1 MASSHTPYFSRAS
14 VIART
19 MSRVI
24 VALIA
29 VASTTLGVGHDVHAK
44 TTGTLRV
51 AEQPFTITTGRAT
64 FVFQTSALANLPFD
78 AQLKVQLHNP
88 VASRESLQLVA
99 DESVAIRTIDE
110 ITFDYFLLPRDSL
123 NRLVVVIPI
132 QTTKPADAA
141 IDLLQPG
148 VYPITFSVVSGDRD
162 LGSALTFIHRPNS
175 DDALN
180 KVKVSYLINY
190 LPAPS
195 RGPDGVPSIS
205 EAQRTSIDRLT
216 QIVLRN
222 DVPLSLTLPAELI
235 ESMAQSGNASDLLM
249 LSDLSS
255 ALARRSVISTTY
267 MQLSPST
274 AVSEGLESEFT
285 RQWRLAEDV
294 VGANVPAANAR
305 RSVYP
310 EVTVLD
316 DRGAALLPDLGVRS
330 VVLYPQVSA
339 SLDRSTPNGVVA
351 RVALP
356 NGSNLGVFTTLDK
369 TDALFDDGVTDPT
382 RRGIRLAAE
391 VLMERADLLRAG
403 HSTSDI
409 HLVVAPPTGL
419 VPRPL
424 VTSSF
429 LDALSTTAAVQLSDL
444 SDIQSVD
451 ATAPALSL
459 LPRSEV
465 PVTGIGAAMY
475 SLNVERTTVG
485 SMLPANDLRLSTWD
499 RQLAIVASRGSAVAG
514 GADDHITGLKQQ
526 FDAIR
531 KAVSLPEL
539 DSVTL
544 TDRRG
549 TIRIILRNSADVP
562 LTVRLTV
569 ASSKLVLPQASQIV
583 ELQPASSTDV
593 TIPVEARSS
602 GRFPVTIRV
611 TTPTGRARVV
621 SPVTLTANV
630 NAIAGV
636 GQLVGLSALL
646 LVGAWWFAHW
656 RRQRREQLTPES
668 TVGTP

>member
-1 MASSHTPYFSRAS
+1 MSSLSSMHISRKPGL
-14 VIART
+14 
-19 MSRVI
+19 SRKLGRMTA
-24 VALIA
+24 VALA
-29 VASTTLGVGHDVHAK
+29 FVSTSMSVGHNVHAK
-44 TTGTLRV
+44 TSGTLRV
-51 AEQPFTITTGRAT
+51 AEQPFTITSSRAT
-64 FVFQTSALANLPFD
+64 FVFQTSALSNLPFD

-123 NRLVVVIPI
+123 NRLVVVVPI
-132 QTTKPADAA
+132 QTTKPGDAA
-141 IDLLQPG
+141 LDVLQPG
-148 VYPITFSVVSGDRD
+148 VYPITFSVVSGERD
-162 LGSALTFIHRPNS
+162 LGSTLTFIHRPKA
-175 DDALN
+175 DDELD

-190 LPAPS
+190 LPEPS
-195 RGPDGVPSIS
+195 RGPDGVPIIS
-205 EAQRTSIDRLT
+205 DAQRTAIDRLT
-216 QIVLRN
+216 QITQRN
-222 DVPLSLTLPAELI
+222 NVPLSLTLPAELI
-235 ESMAQSGNASDLLM
+235 ESMAQSANASDLLT
-249 LSDLSS
+249 LSDLDS
-255 ALARRSVISTTY
+255 ALNRRSVISTTY
-267 MQLSPST
+267 MHLSPSS
-274 AVSEGLESEFT
+274 AVLEGLESEFT

-294 VGANVPAANAR
+294 IGTNVPAVSAQ

-310 EVTVLD
+310 ENNILD
-316 DRGAALLPDLGVRS
+316 ERGAALLPDLGVRS

-339 SLDRSTPNGVVA
+339 SLSRTTPNGVVA

-356 NGSNLGVFTTLDK
+356 NGSNLGVYTAIDK
-369 TDALFDDGVTDPT
+369 TDALFDDNVTDPA

-403 HSTSDI
+403 HAARDI

-419 VPRPL
+419 VPRPI
-424 VTSSF
+424 VSSSF
-429 LDALSTTAAVQLSDL
+429 LDAIRGTSALQLTDL
-444 SDIQSVD
+444 SNVQSVNS
-451 ATAPALSL
+451 TAPTLSL
-459 LPRSEV
+459 LPRSDV

-485 SMLPANDLRLSTWD
+485 SMLPANDPRLSSWD
-499 RQLAIVASRGSAVAG
+499 RQLAIVASRGSTLAG
-514 GADDHITGLKQQ
+514 GADAHIDGLKQQ
-526 FDAIR
+526 FNAIR
-531 KAVSLPEL
+531 QAVSLPEL

-562 LTVRLTV
+562 LMVRLTV
-569 ASSKLVLPQASQIV
+569 ASSKLILPQASQIV

-646 LVGAWWFAHW
+646 LVGAWWFAQW
-656 RRQRREQLTPES
+656 RRRRREQVIQES

>member
-1 MASSHTPYFSRAS
+1 MASSHTPYFFRAS
-14 VIART
+14 AIART

-24 VALIA
+24 VAIIA
-29 VASTTLGVGHDVHAK
+29 VASTTLAVGRDVHAK

-123 NRLVVVIPI
+123 NRLVVVVPI
-132 QTTKPADAA
+132 QTTKPAEAA

-162 LGSALTFIHRPNS
+162 LGSTLTFVNRPNS

-195 RGPDGVPSIS
+195 RGPDGIPSIS

-222 DVPLSLTLPAELI
+222 DVPLSLTLPAEVI
-235 ESMAQSGNASDLLM
+235 ESMAQSGSASDVLM

-339 SLDRSTPNGVVA
+339 SLDRSIPNGVVA

-356 NGSNLGVFTTLDK
+356 NGSNLGVYTTLDT

-403 HSTSDI
+403 YSTSDI

-429 LDALSTTAAVQLSDL
+429 LDALRTTAAVQLSDL

-465 PVTGIGAAMY
+465 SVTGIGAAMY

-499 RQLAIVASRGSAVAG
+499 RQLAVVASRGSAVAG

-549 TIRIILRNSADVP
+549 TIRVILRNSADVP

-569 ASSKLVLPQASQIV
+569 ASSKLILPQASQIV

-668 TVGTP
+668 TVGSP

>member
-1 MASSHTPYFSRAS
+1 MASSHTPYSSRAS
-14 VIART
+14 AIART
-19 MSRVI
+19 VSRVI
-24 VALIA
+24 VAIIV
-29 VASTTLGVGHDVHAK
+29 VASTTLSVGHDVHAK

-51 AEQPFTITTGRAT
+51 AEQPFTITSGRAI

-99 DESVAIRTIDE
+99 DERVAIRTIDE
-110 ITFDYFLLPRDSL
+110 ISFDYFLLPRDSL
-123 NRLVVVIPI
+123 NRLVVVVPI

-162 LGSALTFIHRPNS
+162 LGSTLTFIHRPNP

-267 MQLSPST
+267 MHLSPSS

-294 VGANVPAANAR
+294 VGANIPAASAR

-310 EVTVLD
+310 EVSVLD

-330 VVLYPQVSA
+330 VMLYPQVSA
-339 SLDRSTPNGVVA
+339 SLNRSTPNGVVA

-356 NGSNLGVFTTLDK
+356 NGSNLGVYTALDK
-369 TDALFDDGVTDPT
+369 TDGLFDDNVTDPT

-403 HSTSDI
+403 YTTSDI

-419 VPRPL
+419 VPRPV

-429 LDALSTTAAVQLSDL
+429 LDALRETASVQLSDL

-451 ATAPALSL
+451 PMAPALTL

-485 SMLPANDLRLSTWD
+485 SMLPASDLRLAAWD

-514 GADDHITGLKQQ
+514 GADDHINGLKQQ

-531 KAVSLPEL
+531 KSVSLPEL

-569 ASSKLVLPQASQIV
+569 ASSKLILPQASQIV

-630 NAIAGV
+630 NAIAGI

-646 LVGAWWFAHW
+646 LVGAWWFANW
-656 RRQRREQLTPES
+656 RRQRRVQLTPES

>member
-1 MASSHTPYFSRAS
+1 MASSHTPYSSRAS
-14 VIART
+14 AIART
-19 MSRVI
+19 VSRVI
-24 VALIA
+24 VAIIV
-29 VASTTLGVGHDVHAK
+29 VASTTLSVGHDVHAK

-51 AEQPFTITTGRAT
+51 AEQPFTITSGRAI

-110 ITFDYFLLPRDSL
+110 ISFDYFLLPRDSL
-123 NRLVVVIPI
+123 NRLVVVVPI

-162 LGSALTFIHRPNS
+162 LGSTLTFIHRPNP

-267 MQLSPST
+267 MHLSPST

-294 VGANVPAANAR
+294 VGANIPAANAR

-310 EVTVLD
+310 EVSVLD

-330 VVLYPQVSA
+330 VMLYPQVSA
-339 SLDRSTPNGVVA
+339 SLNRSTPNGVVA

-356 NGSNLGVFTTLDK
+356 NGSNLGVYTALDK
-369 TDALFDDGVTDPT
+369 TDALFDDNVTDPT

-403 HSTSDI
+403 HSVSDI
-409 HLVVAPPTGL
+409 HMVVAPPTGL
-419 VPRPL
+419 VPRPV

-429 LDALSTTAAVQLSDL
+429 LDALRETESVQLSDL

-485 SMLPANDLRLSTWD
+485 SMLPASDLRLAAWD

-514 GADDHITGLKQQ
+514 GADDHIAGLKQQ

-531 KAVSLPEL
+531 KSVSLSEL

-569 ASSKLVLPQASQIV
+569 ASSKLILPQASQIV
-583 ELQPASSTDV
+583 ELQPVSSTDV

-630 NAIAGV
+630 NAIAGI